1 LSCLIEFFILTDAG
15 YGIITRYVQ
24 KLNGYAGGDEY
35 YSHIL
40 LYEDYLN
47 MNEVTAT
54 PIGSILEAVG
64 NTPLIQLKTISSG
77 NVYAK
82 AEFLN
87 PGGSIKDRVAKY
99 ILEAAQRMGALR
111 PGMVIIEST
120 SGNTGIGLTLVGV
133 QMGYQVVCVMPENMS
148 EERKKI
154 IKAFGGEIVLTPA
167 EESLPGC
174 LKMMR
179 KITTKEPD
187 RYYVVNQFENPLN
200 PEVHYLHTGPE
211 IWRELN
217 GNIGVFVAGIGSG
230 GTLQGVGKFLKENDP
245 NIKIVAVEPKN
256 SASLLGREPG
266 LHQIQG
272 IGDGFVPDVLDIHLV
287 DMVIT
292 VSDDEAIQ
300 TTRRL
305 ACEEGLLVGT
315 SSGANVFAALRLDN
329 RHNNVVTV
337 LPDRAERYFSTA
349 LL

>member
-1 LSCLIEFFILTDAG
+1 M
-15 YGIITRYVQ
+15 
-24 KLNGYAGGDEY
+24 K
-35 YSHIL
+35 
-40 LYEDYLN
+40 
-47 MNEVTAT
+47 EVIAT
-54 PIGSILEAVG
+54 PIASILEAIG
-64 NTPLIQLKTISSG
+64 NTPLIRLKKISSG

-99 ILEAAQRMGALR
+99 ILETAQNLGKLS

-133 QMGYQVVCVMPENMS
+133 QMGYRVICVMPENMS

-154 IKAFGGEIVLTPA
+154 IRAFGGEIVLTPA
-167 EESLPGC
+167 QESLPGS
-174 LKMMR
+174 LKAM
-179 KITTKEPD
+179 KVITDKEPD
-187 RYYVVNQFENPLN
+187 KYYVVNQFVNPLN
-200 PEVHYLHTGPE
+200 PEVHYLYTGPE
-211 IWRELN
+211 IWHELR
-217 GNIGVFVAGIGSG
+217 GAIGVFVAGIGSG

-272 IGDGFVPDVLDIHLV
+272 IGDGFVPDVLDINLV

-305 ACEEGLLVGT
+305 ACDEGLLVGT
-315 SSGANVFAALRLDN
+315 SSGANVSAALQLDSE
-329 RHNNVVTV
+329 RYNVVTV

-349 LL
+349 LI

>member
-1 LSCLIEFFILTDAG
+1 M
-15 YGIITRYVQ
+15 
-24 KLNGYAGGDEY
+24 
-35 YSHIL
+35 
-40 LYEDYLN
+40 YLDSVL
-47 MNEVTAT
+47 E
-54 PIGSILEAVG
+54 SIG
-64 NTPLIQLKTISSG
+64 NTPLIRLMKLSSG
-77 NVYAK
+77 NVFAK

-99 ILEAAQRMGALR
+99 ILETARSKGILK

-120 SGNTGIGLTLVGV
+120 SGNTGIGLTLTGV
-133 QMGYQVVCVMPENMS
+133 QMGHRVICVMPENMS

-167 EESLPGC
+167 SESLPGS
-174 LKMMR
+174 LKVM
-179 KITTKEPD
+179 KEITDQEPD
-187 RYYVVNQFENPLN
+187 KYYTVNQFENPLN
-200 PEVHYLHTGPE
+200 PEVHYLQTGPE
-211 IWRELN
+211 IWHEL
-217 GNIGVFVAGIGSG
+217 GGEIGVFVAGIGSG
-230 GTLQGVGKFLKENDP
+230 GTLQGVGKFLKEKDP

-272 IGDGFVPDVLDIHLV
+272 IGDGFIPDVLDVNLV

-292 VSDDEAIQ
+292 VSDEEAIQ
-300 TTRRL
+300 TTRKL
-305 ACEEGLLVGT
+305 ACQEGLLVGT

-329 RHNNVVTV
+329 GKNNVVTF